1 MYGKNIS
8 EVGKLRLKTMR
19 DTDDGFFIAEK
30 DLELR
35 GPGEVFGT
43 RQSGEN
49 EFKLLPF
56 IDKEKLILVKDLAI
70 DIVSTNNLNFEHEV
84 LVSLFNKDEYIKLI
98 S

>member
-1 MYGKNIS
+1 MG
-8 EVGKLRLKTMR
+8 

-49 EFKLLPF
+49 ELKLLPF
-56 IDKEKLILVKDLAI
+56 IDKEKLTLAKDLAI
-70 DIVSTNNLNFEHEV
+70 DVISTNNINFKYEV
-84 LVSLFNKDEYIKLI
+84 LVSLFNNDEYIKLMN
-98 S
+98 

>member
-49 EFKLLPF
+49 ELKLLPF
-56 IDKEKLILVKDLAI
+56 IDKEKLMLAKDLAI

-84 LVSLFNKDEYIKLI
+84 LVSLFNKDEYIKLM